1 MKEGE
6 LLNLQRDSKQ
16 KLRGKIIRDPSSI
29 IVAVENGHAVGNVL
43 TVDDG
48 WRAWIFRLAVRKS
61 HRNRGIGVKLMKEA
75 ERRLKNK
82 GYDDVD
88 LFIQVNRG
96 DLLHFYNQL
105 GYKEFRKWTPMRKKL

>member
-1 MKEGE
+1 
-6 LLNLQRDSKQ
+6 
-16 KLRGKIIRDPSSI
+16 
-29 IVAVENGHAVGNVL
+29 
-43 TVDDG
+43 
-48 WRAWIFRLAVRKS
+48 
-61 HRNRGIGVKLMKEA
+61 MKEA